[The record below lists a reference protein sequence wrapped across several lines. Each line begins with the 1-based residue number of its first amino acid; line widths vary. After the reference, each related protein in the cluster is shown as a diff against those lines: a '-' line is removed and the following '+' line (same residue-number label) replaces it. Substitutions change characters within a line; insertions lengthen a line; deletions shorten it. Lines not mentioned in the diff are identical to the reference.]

1 MDAERTHGCLLRSRT
16 RLFSAACSQRQIPA
30 DAHTAAGSSIAAA
43 ALPADSDVAVS
54 TAAKMPA
61 AAAPAAAQLRS
72 RHRQLQRQAAAEL
85 PRTPPRRRLPMN
97 QPRRHQHQH
106 SHRLRLLWKPQAM
119 PLTPSRTP
127 EAWVPLQPPQVQVGV
142 RLLPPLPML
151 VAEALLRSPPPRQ
164 LQLPPRLRLQ
174 HSCSYI
180 RVRPVRG

>member
-1 MDAERTHGCLLRSRT
+1 MRVGGLGLDAERTHGCLLRSRT
-16 RLFSAACSQRQIPA
+16 RLFCAACSQRQIPA

-85 PRTPPRRRLPMN
+85 R
-97 QPRRHQHQH
+97 QHQH
-106 SHRLRLLWKPQAM
+106 SHRQRLMRKPHAM
-119 PLTPSRTP
+119 PPTPSRTP
-127 EAWVPLQPPQVQVGV
+127 ESLFPLQPPRVQGGR

-151 VAEALLRSPPPRQ
+151 AAEALLLSPPPRQ
-164 LQLPPRLRLQ
+164 LLPPPRLRLQ

-180 RVRPVRG
+180 RVRPEPG